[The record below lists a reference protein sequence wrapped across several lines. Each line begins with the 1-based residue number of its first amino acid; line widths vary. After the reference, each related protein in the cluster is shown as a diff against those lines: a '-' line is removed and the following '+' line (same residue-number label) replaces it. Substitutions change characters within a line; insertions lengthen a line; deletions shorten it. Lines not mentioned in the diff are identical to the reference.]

1 MKINISISTLMIA
14 LIISN
19 CHVLAKENIAPTS
32 LSNKSIAPRI
42 IEWTDLMPEEDLKI
56 LESMTPIDHDTL
68 SKQELAQDKTP
79 KRNSLRPSNATSK
92 FENSIST
99 KTSSTNNPKKRT
111 YEDVLNSY
119 EVRPEFNNKKIK
131 IAGFIVPID
140 YKGKNWVTSF
150 FLVPY
155 FGACIHVP
163 PPPPNQIIYVRIPKG
178 IKITEIYNPFW
189 VTGSLRIET
198 TEKENGASAYSL
210 DAETIT
216 EYKEP

>member
-1 MKINISISTLMIA
+1 MKKYITVSILIIA
-14 LIISN
+14 LMFSN
-19 CHVLAKENIAPTS
+19 SHVFAKENITPTL
-32 LSNKSIAPRI
+32 LSNKSIAPHI
-42 IEWTDLMPEEDLKI
+42 IEWTDLMPEEDLKL

-68 SKQELAQDKTP
+68 SKQELAQDKAT
-79 KRNSLRPSNATSK
+79 KNNSLRPRYSTSK
-92 FENSIST
+92 FENTVSSRA
-99 KTSSTNNPKKRT
+99 SSTNNPKKRT
-111 YEDVLNSY
+111 YKDVLNSY

-131 IAGFIVPID
+131 IAGYVVPLD
-140 YKGKNWVTSF
+140 YKDKNIVTSL

-178 IKITEIYNPFW
+178 VKITEIYNPFW

-210 DAETIT
+210 DAETVAPYT
-216 EYKEP
+216 EE

>member
-1 MKINISISTLMIA
+1 MRKYISVST
-14 LIISN
+14 LIISLMLLN
-19 CHVLAKENIAPTS
+19 SHVFAKENITPTL
-32 LSNKSIAPRI
+32 LSNKNIAPRI

-68 SKQELAQDKTP
+68 SKQELAQDEVAEK
-79 KRNSLRPSNATSK
+79 NSLRTNGATSK
-92 FENSIST
+92 FENTVSA

-111 YEDVLNSY
+111 YKDVLNSY

-131 IAGFIVPID
+131 IAGYVVPLD
-140 YKGKNWVTSF
+140 FNDKNIVTSF

-163 PPPPNQIIYVRIPKG
+163 PPPPNQIIYVRFPKG
-178 IKITEIYNPFW
+178 IKLFEIYNPFW

-210 DAETIT
+210 DAESII
-216 EYKEP
+216 EYKEL